1 MIISLIILAGGYIGS
16 HDVNSDTILEY
27 DIIGNSYTQIGTMA
41 QGRGLHA
48 ISVVNYEDYSK
59 WCE

>member
-16 HDVNSDTILEY
+16 HDVNSDTILDY
-27 DIIGNSYTQIGTMA
+27 DITGNTYTQIGTMI